1 MKLRYGPIS
10 VGLLLSA
17 CATPQF
23 DAAPQTATAPWLLDD
38 HRASIA
44 EASCQEPASEF
55 ESEQFFYAADP
66 VSPEDQS
73 AFDDRLTGLSLVGI
87 WSLTSGRDEFGGLS
101 GLVVSESGDLM
112 AVSDQGQFI
121 ILPTD
126 RETGAPAESGRIA
139 AMRGEDGVPLAG
151 KTQGDAEG
159 LAMRDG
165 VAFVSFERDHRVSAF
180 DLQGCRGAAREV
192 ILSRLNPI
200 VAGVELPNNR
210 GPEGLAIMRDGSMRV
225 GIEARDT
232 GNAVSGK
239 LMTDG
244 SLGDVI
250 ETSPPAFQLLTGID
264 HRDGLT
270 AIVYR
275 AYDPVRGNRISFTID
290 RAGTE
295 VASGGLKPPE
305 PVDNIEGIALGPLND
320 GKRRLWLISDDN
332 FNPRQRTLL
341 FAFELDATG

>member
-1 MKLRYGPIS
+1 MKMRLGLIS
-10 VGLLLSA
+10 LGVLLSA
-17 CATPQF
+17 CATPPL
-23 DAAPQTATAPWLLDD
+23 DAAPQTPSAQWQFDD
-38 HRASIA
+38 HRATIA

-55 ESEQFFYAADP
+55 ESEQFFYKAEP
-66 VSPEDQS
+66 VSPDDQGV
-73 AFDDRLTGLSLVGI
+73 FDDRLSGLGLVGI

-126 RETGAPAESGRIA
+126 RETGAPAEFGRIA
-139 AMRGEDGVPLAG
+139 AMRGEDGAPLAG

-192 ILSRLNPI
+192 VLTRLNPT

-210 GPEGLAIMRDGSMRV
+210 GPEGLAIMRDGTIRV

-232 GNAVSGK
+232 SSAVSGK

-244 SLGDVI
+244 SLGEVI
-250 ETSPPAFQLLTGID
+250 ETSPPAFQLLTGIE

-275 AYDPVRGNRISFTID
+275 AYDPVRGNRISFTVD
-290 RAGTE
+290 RAGAR
-295 VASGGLKPPE
+295 VASGSLKPPE
-305 PVDNIEGIALGPLND
+305 PVDNIEGIALGPLKD

-341 FAFELDATG
+341 FAFELEATV

>member
-1 MKLRYGPIS
+1 MMLRHGWIGLS
-10 VGLLLSA
+10 VLLSA
-17 CATPQF
+17 CATPPL
-23 DAAPQTATAPWLLDD
+23 DAAPPTTALPWLFENN
-38 HRASIA
+38 RAAIT

-55 ESEQFFYAADP
+55 ESEQFYYKAEP
-66 VSPEDQS
+66 VSPENQS
-73 AFDDRLTGLSLVGI
+73 DFDGRLNGLSLVGI

-101 GLVVSESGDLM
+101 GLVVSDSGDLM

-121 ILPTD
+121 VLPTD
-126 RETGAPAESGRIA
+126 RTTGAPAEFGRIA
-139 AMRGEDGVPLAG
+139 PMRGEDGALLAG

-180 DLQGCRGAAREV
+180 DLQNCRGAAREV
-192 ILSRLNPI
+192 VISRLKPN

-210 GPEGLAIMRDGSMRV
+210 GPEGLALMHDGSLRV
-225 GIEARDT
+225 GIEARET
-232 GNAVSGK
+232 GSAVSGT
-239 LMTDG
+239 LTTDG
-244 SLGDVI
+244 ALVEVI

-275 AYDPVRGNRISFTID
+275 AYDPVRGNRISFTVERGAARI
-290 RAGTE
+290 
-295 VASGGLKPPE
+295 ASGSLKPPE
-305 PVDNIEGIALGPLND
+305 PVDNIEGIALGPLKER
-320 GKRRLWLISDDN
+320 KRRLWLISDDN